1 MRRSAFTL
9 VEILVTVTIGVLI
22 LAATLMIFNFSNR
35 SRNVTA
41 TARALQTALLVQERF
56 NEDLSRLIPGS
67 STIKFHDKNP
77 GRISFWAYDP
87 EFTAGA
93 EIGVRGVVY
102 YRDET
107 TGLVKREW
115 NDRVDAVGVA
125 PLKSLEFWPFMGPTG
140 PLVRVNMV
148 VSREKGEPPGP
159 DTVHTFLGR
168 IPQPRG
174 HPSLKWKPVSGF
186 KTAKEDEPKG
196 VSLPGVEEEKKK

>member
-1 MRRSAFTL
+1 MSKRGFTL
-9 VEILVTVTIGVLI
+9 VEILVTVTIGVAI
-22 LAATLMIFNFSNR
+22 MSATLMIFNFSNR

-41 TARALQTALLVQERF
+41 TARALQTALLVQEQF
-56 NEDLSRLIPGS
+56 SEDLSRLIPGS
-67 STIKFHDKNP
+67 STIKFHEKNP

-87 EFTAGA
+87 ASTAGA

-102 YRDET
+102 YRDEA

-115 NDRVDAVGVA
+115 SDRVDAVGVA
-125 PLKSLEFWPFMGPTG
+125 PLKSIEFYPFMSPTG
-140 PLVRVNMV
+140 PLIRVRMV

-186 KTAKEDEPKG
+186 KDAKQDEPKG
-196 VSLPGVEEEKKK
+196 VSLPGVEDEKKK